1 MHFHAHG
8 GDGHDHDHGEAVV
21 SGLGERATGILGA
34 AVVAT
39 LALVAAELVAGY
51 AGHSMSLVGDA
62 VHNLTDV
69 PTLVISWLAM
79 RWARRPPTPE
89 KTYGYHRAGILA
101 AFVNAMVLTLASIFV
116 IGESVLRLRHPVT
129 VGTGLMMWVSVLALA
144 INGGITLAVHRG
156 RRDLNVRTVW
166 IHNLGD
172 ALSNVAIFAG
182 ALAIRWTGAQW
193 VDPVIGMGIG
203 AMVLWSGQGI
213 LRESGHILLEGLPRE
228 IRLEEVAAA
237 ILRVAGVQEVHDVH
251 IWTLGTDLQALSCH
265 VRIPDMHMEESEKVL
280 KNIRDVLA
288 HDFRIIAHHDSI
300 RARRTAGRSGL
311 VYAGAGAPLSA
322 VEPSGWIGDECA
334 VPIGSAGK
342 NSCFARRRLPGESAR
357 RSENTSFLFA
367 DRLCGAA
374 GMILAALRNPHSRKR
389 TNRAC
394 EWLAS
399 VCRGRRGRGDA
410 VRRPSN

>member
-8 GDGHDHDHGEAVV
+8 GSGHVHDHGHDHAH
-21 SGLGERATGILGA
+21 GLGEGATGILGA

-39 LALVAAELVAGY
+39 LALVAVELAAGY

-69 PTLVISWLAM
+69 PTLVISWLAT
-79 RWARRPPTPE
+79 RWARRPPTHE

-101 AFVNAMVLTLASIFV
+101 AFVNAMILVLASLFV
-116 IGESVLRLRHPVT
+116 LGESVLRLRYPVT

-172 ALSNVAIFAG
+172 ALSNVAIFVG

-193 VDPVIGMGIG
+193 VDPVIGIGIG

-228 IRLEEVAAA
+228 IRLEDVAAA
-237 ILRVAGVQEVHDVH
+237 VLRVEGVQEVHDMH

-265 VRIPDMHMEESEKVL
+265 VRIPDMHMEESERVL
-280 KNIRDVLA
+280 KNIRELLA
-288 HDFRIIAHHDSI
+288 RDFQIEHTTIQFE
-300 RARRTAGRSGL
+300 RAGLPADGELYMPAPVRRSGL
-311 VYAGAGAPLSA
+311 
-322 VEPSGWIGDECA
+322 
-334 VPIGSAGK
+334 
-342 NSCFARRRLPGESAR
+342 
-357 RSENTSFLFA
+357 
-367 DRLCGAA
+367 
-374 GMILAALRNPHSRKR
+374 
-389 TNRAC
+389 
-394 EWLAS
+394 
-399 VCRGRRGRGDA
+399 
-410 VRRPSN
+410 